1 VAAGEQ
7 ITIHSYRAVFDLE
20 RRIYRIDTLRLNPAG
35 VPLRGIL
42 YAAVLALLAL
52 VVCRLG
58 ALGWPLRALP
68 WYVRLVLAPALGG
81 AALCVIRLEGR
92 TFHLVL
98 GALLTYAASPRLLCG
113 LAAPSA
119 PAPGSRWGPGELVA
133 LCDGSEARLRR
144 LRYRGPGRVLVR
156 AAHRYAPA
164 PAWRRS
170 RAARLVLLPADHR
183 PRHGARSYGGGLAGR
198 ARTAPEV
205 IAVGVGA
212 LLSVVDDARR

>member
-68 WYVRLVLAPALGG
+68 WYVRLVLAPALGSP
-81 AALCVIRLEGR
+81 AGR
-92 TFHLVL
+92 S
-98 GALLTYAASPRLLCG
+98 SP
-113 LAAPSA
+113 
-119 PAPGSRWGPGELVA
+119 
-133 LCDGSEARLRR
+133 EARSAQLRR
-144 LRYRGPGRVLVR
+144 RLGGQG
-156 AAHRYAPA
+156 AHRPGGDRG
-164 PAWRRS
+164 WRR
-170 RAARLVLLPADHR
+170 RAPF
-183 PRHGARSYGGGLAGR
+183 GR
-198 ARTAPEV
+198 
-205 IAVGVGA
+205 
-212 LLSVVDDARR
+212 